1 MRPHPPSVKSPA
13 ECSARG
19 CCLHSGTHGCRVVE
33 GLPASEVGA
42 VLEPH
47 GGFGQTA
54 CPLVELLLR
63 CLHKALPIAS
73 VGDALSELFLLLKKI
88 SRRVQ
93 ARVNV
98 SYLVRSARHW
108 TVDRK
113 RQEGVR
119 PRCGSCQHYG
129 WMARTCLHQG
139 NPHVGLL
146 ISPSMNPADLQP
158 PCEWFRSRKETLGAG
173 DAALD
178 ESCHD
183 RARPARC
190 RTRSPAQHR
199 CRRGSTAG
207 AGFLRGIRSAIS
219 HV

>member
-1 MRPHPPSVKSPA
+1 M
-13 ECSARG
+13 
-19 CCLHSGTHGCRVVE
+19 
-33 GLPASEVGA
+33 
-42 VLEPH
+42 LEPH

-173 DAALD
+173 DDVL
-178 ESCHD
+178 
-183 RARPARC
+183 
-190 RTRSPAQHR
+190 RS
-199 CRRGSTAG
+199 T
-207 AGFLRGIRSAIS
+207 S
-219 HV
+219 HVTTELDRLVAGLDRLRSTDAAAEALLVLVFFEGYSQRDLARMIPCSRRRVAAEVKLALAKLGRILEDLS